1 MGVEVRHPPGFF
13 VKFVNCWI
21 YFLGVVNPICTPP
34 PKKKKKRLFLW
45 PFFRGRVPTYHGW
58 SRRINPG
65 FCHPSTWYEKG
76 SSSIQ
81 NPECQESIKRNVRSL
96 KCKSIHMDLTCMG
109 ETSNST
115 NHDRKELRWLWVWAF
130 LLFCVCVFLQK
141 VKEISMQNLVHP
153 FAGIARNRTCPSN
166 LDTLKT
172 KTRCQANGM
181 PWKIADSRH
190 FLCKHA
196 IVQVPKSKN
205 ATIMLLYSHHF
216 LKISKNTLRPPSY
229 LRISMTFAVL
239 QMGFSVNLR
248 VEAQHPSQVVGFLLS
263 PQRHKA
269 QRVDSAQTFRK
280 NAAGSRRFQCI
291 DRGDQGPPGIIKA
304 LFLFEGTEF
313 GTSSFWN
320 NILSLS
326 LKWNT
331 LFKKTISF
339 VEKNIPKA
347 QLWKKNIY
355 WILFHD
361 MFFSIWGFS

>member
-1 MGVEVRHPPGFF
+1 MGLERKSSSINVLWYLVELWDPWVLEDTPLLF
-13 VKFVNCWI
+13 VKFVTAGFISWEWWI
-21 YFLGVVNPICTPP
+21 RSAPP
-34 PKKKKKRLFLW
+34 PAKKKKNGCFCGL
-45 PFFRGRVPTYHGW
+45 FFRGRVPTYHGW

-239 QMGFSVNLR
+239 QMGFSVNL
-248 VEAQHPSQVVGFLLS
+248 
-263 PQRHKA
+263 
-269 QRVDSAQTFRK
+269 T
-280 NAAGSRRFQCI
+280 AGSTTPLTGRWFFVVATTP
-291 DRGDQGPPGIIKA
+291 QGPASRLGPNVPKKCCGFPEISMHRSR
-304 LFLFEGTEF
+304 GPRSTRNYQ
-313 GTSSFWN
+313 GVGSFWGDRIWN
-320 NILSLS
+320 QFFLKQYIISVFKMKYSL
-326 LKWNT
+326 
-331 LFKKTISF
+331 
-339 VEKNIPKA
+339 
-347 QLWKKNIY
+347 
-355 WILFHD
+355 
-361 MFFSIWGFS
+361 

>member
-1 MGVEVRHPPGFF
+1 
-13 VKFVNCWI
+13 
-21 YFLGVVNPICTPP
+21 
-34 PKKKKKRLFLW
+34 
-45 PFFRGRVPTYHGW
+45 
-58 SRRINPG
+58 
-65 FCHPSTWYEKG
+65 
-76 SSSIQ
+76 
-81 NPECQESIKRNVRSL
+81 
-96 KCKSIHMDLTCMG
+96 
-109 ETSNST
+109 
-115 NHDRKELRWLWVWAF
+115 
-130 LLFCVCVFLQK
+130 
-141 VKEISMQNLVHP
+141 MQNLVHP

-248 VEAQHPSQVVGFLLS
+248 VEAQHPSQGVGFLLS

-313 GTSSFWN
+313 GTSSF
-320 NILSLS
+320 
-326 LKWNT
+326 
-331 LFKKTISF
+331 
-339 VEKNIPKA
+339 
-347 QLWKKNIY
+347 
-355 WILFHD
+355 
-361 MFFSIWGFS
+361 

>member
-1 MGVEVRHPPGFF
+1 
-13 VKFVNCWI
+13 
-21 YFLGVVNPICTPP
+21 
-34 PKKKKKRLFLW
+34 
-45 PFFRGRVPTYHGW
+45 
-58 SRRINPG
+58 
-65 FCHPSTWYEKG
+65 
-76 SSSIQ
+76 
-81 NPECQESIKRNVRSL
+81 
-96 KCKSIHMDLTCMG
+96 MDLTCMG

-153 FAGIARNRTCPSN
+153 FAGIARNRTCPSD

-239 QMGFSVNLR
+239 QMGFSVNL
-248 VEAQHPSQVVGFLLS
+248 
-263 PQRHKA
+263 
-269 QRVDSAQTFRK
+269 T
-280 NAAGSRRFQCI
+280 AGSTTPLTGRWFFVVATTP
-291 DRGDQGPPGIIKA
+291 QGPASRLGPNVPKKCCGFPEISMHRWR
-304 LFLFEGTEF
+304 GPRSTRNYQ
-313 GTSSFWN
+313 GVVSFWGDRIWN
-320 NILSLS
+320 QFFLKQYIISVFKMKYSL
-326 LKWNT
+326 L
-331 LFKKTISF
+331 KKTISF

-355 WILFHD
+355 WIMNCF
-361 MFFSIWGFS
+361 MICFFPYGGFLK